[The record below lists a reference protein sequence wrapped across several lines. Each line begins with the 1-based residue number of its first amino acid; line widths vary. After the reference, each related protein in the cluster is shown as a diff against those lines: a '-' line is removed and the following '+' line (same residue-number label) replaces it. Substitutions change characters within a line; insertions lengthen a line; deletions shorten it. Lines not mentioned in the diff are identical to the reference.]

1 MPPLAP
7 LVDPQKAGPRQRR
20 HAEEAAGTL
29 AAPPLRWALAER
41 SASFH
46 GRGAAEQQQEQRDDL
61 LIRQRPRTH
70 PDLLAGI
77 REHQSFLRPATHR
90 GGDAARAPWA
100 AVGEQAVP
108 SKVLVTVAVQRS
120 MWPLQVMARA
130 EWRVADLVAAA
141 VGLYVR
147 EGRRP
152 LLPCADPS
160 AFGLHYSQFSLQ
172 SLDPD
177 EKLMEVGSRSF
188 FLCPRAAARAV
199 ASASRTCPSTEGKE
213 ATATPAERP
222 NIRGRL
228 HALLAALVA

>member
-7 LVDPQKAGPRQRR
+7 PVDHKAGPRQQQR
-20 HAEEAAGTL
+20 HAEKAAAGTL
-29 AAPPLRWALAER
+29 PTVAPPPRWALAQR

-46 GRGAAEQQQEQRDDL
+46 GRGAAEQQEQRDGL
-61 LIRQRPRTH
+61 LIRLRPRTH
-70 PDLLAGI
+70 PDLLAGV
-77 REHQSFLRPATHR
+77 REHRSFRRPAA
-90 GGDAARAPWA
+90 DARASRA
-100 AVGEQAVP
+100 AAGRQVAP

-120 MWPLQVMARA
+120 MWPLQVMALA

-141 VGLYVR
+141 VELYVR

-152 LLPCADPS
+152 LLPCADAS

-177 EKLMEVGSRSF
+177 EKVVELGSRSF
-188 FLCPRAAARAV
+188 FLCPRAAAAAV
-199 ASASRTCPSTEGKE
+199 ASNSACPSTEASK

-222 NIRGRL
+222 NML
-228 HALLAALVA
+228 PAWLSFMHFWPLL